1 MKKSIAAAT
10 IAATTFGGVAGAIV
24 LGPGIAGAQD
34 DTETQTFDSY
44 AEKISETLQPLVD
57 DGTIDDSQRDAVV
70 DQLESSRPEGGR
82 GHGPGQRGQRGAAFS
97 GDIAEILGLDS
108 SEIGEA
114 LRNGE
119 SLADLAA
126 ANGVDSQDLVDAL
139 VASIE
144 ERVNGAIEEGH
155 IDADKAAEILADA
168 SERAEDKVNGVFEP
182 GERGHRGRGFGG
194 PGFGGPGPD
203 GTDSE
208 TSA

>member
-1 MKKSIAAAT
+1 MKKSLAAAT
-10 IAATTFGGVAGAIV
+10 IAATTSGGVAGAIV

-34 DTETQTFDSY
+34 DTETQTFDSH

-70 DQLESSRPEGGR
+70 DQLESSRPEGGK

-97 GDIAEILGLDS
+97 GELAEILGLDS

-126 ANGVDSQDLVDAL
+126 ANGVDTQDLVDAI

-144 ERVNGAIEEGH
+144 ERVNGAVDEGH

-168 SERAEDKVNGVFEP
+168 SERAEDRVNGVFEA
-182 GERGHRGRGFGG
+182 GDRGHRG
-194 PGFGGPGPD
+194 PGFGGPGLP
-203 GTDSE
+203 GGPEGDSD